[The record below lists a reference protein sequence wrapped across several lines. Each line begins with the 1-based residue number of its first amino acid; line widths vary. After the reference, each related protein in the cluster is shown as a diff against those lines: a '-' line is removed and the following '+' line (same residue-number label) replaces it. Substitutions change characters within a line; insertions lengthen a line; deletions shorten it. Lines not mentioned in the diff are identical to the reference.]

1 MHKYTFFIFKSL
13 LQCESSFTKPLNLK
27 SKGISM
33 YFHVFR
39 IHLPH
44 QKRSLA
50 TPKTTLHQL
59 HMHRFT
65 VLPVNLVV
73 ATIHQ
78 HLEILLAY
86 FQLASDRLHI
96 RPAFFWHPQKN
107 IAKPKQQWKPGKI
120 TRKSRTSQPAI
131 KNVWLRFWYVL
142 ISVSFVHA
150 LKHEVVFVDPQPR
163 PSLSLLKAFLCL
175 FYDLW
180 GAVVTQK
187 RPHMSTKNNTHANI
201 TYVILWYLI
210 CVSFIISF
218 NLCVQIYW
226 LQCL

>member
-1 MHKYTFFIFKSL
+1 
-13 LQCESSFTKPLNLK
+13 
-27 SKGISM
+27 M

-50 TPKTTLHQL
+50 TPKTTFHQL
-59 HMHRFT
+59 NMHRFT

-86 FQLASDRLHI
+86 FQLASDHLYI
-96 RPAFFWHPQKN
+96 RPAFFWHPPKECCKTKN
-107 IAKPKQQWKPGKI
+107 NSGKLGKI
-120 TRKSRTSQPAI
+120 PTKSRTSQPAI

-142 ISVSFVHA
+142 ISVFFILNHGQVCHFWRYFCA
-150 LKHEVVFVDPQPR
+150 
-163 PSLSLLKAFLCL
+163 L

-180 GAVVTQK
+180 GAVIPKKGHTCQLK
-187 RPHMSTKNNTHANI
+187 TTPTRTLQSLHMSYYN
-201 TYVILWYLI
+201 
-210 CVSFIISF
+210 ISF
-218 NLCVQIYW
+218 VYLLSFHYICGYKYTEYSVYS
-226 LQCL
+226 